1 MALLMIK
8 NFVKNRLGER
18 TTLDGVVLISAGVA
32 FLIFKPIA
40 AIVAYAAILYG
51 AFTIIKKD

>member
-1 MALLMIK
+1 MIK
-8 NFVKNRLGER
+8 KFIKNRLQER
-18 TTLDGVVLISAGVA
+18 TTLDGAVLIAAGVT

-51 AFTIIKKD
+51 AYTLVKKD

>member
-1 MALLMIK
+1 MIK
-8 NFVKNRLGER
+8 NFIKNRLKER
-18 TTLDGVVLISAGVA
+18 TTLDGVVLIAAGVA

-51 AFTIIKKD
+51 AYTLVKKD

>member
-1 MALLMIK
+1 MIK
-8 NFVKNRLGER
+8 KFITNRLKER
-18 TTLDGVVLISAGVA
+18 TTLDGVVLIAAGVA

-51 AFTIIKKD
+51 AYTLIKKD

>member
-1 MALLMIK
+1 MIR
-8 NFVKNRLGER
+8 NFIENRLRER
-18 TTLDGVVLISAGVA
+18 TTLDGVVLIAAGVT

-51 AFTIIKKD
+51 AYTIIKKD

>member
-8 NFVKNRLGER
+8 NFVKNRLRER
-18 TTLDGVVLISAGVA
+18 TTLDGVVLISAGVT

-51 AFTIIKKD
+51 AYTIIKKD

>member
-8 NFVKNRLGER
+8 KFIKNRLQER
-18 TTLDGVVLISAGVA
+18 TTLDGAVLIAAGVT

-51 AFTIIKKD
+51 AYTLVKKD